1 MNNTFIISPK
11 ELYNIDYLGYEYT
24 LHKFNDINIHSPES
38 CMYEII
44 RYIHNIGYITY
55 RCDYKFMC
63 KSVFIL
69 SSEGILTNDEIK
81 EFLDTYSLYVIR
93 DMRYKISE
101 QINFEANGK
110 WKTVLKLYDKNMIN
124 LLINIP
130 DNTLNILKKNLSLK
144 IQPIYLSF
152 VNYTIINKFLIF
164 TDVFRKL
171 YENKKQRISEK
182 ETIFK
187 ILYRKQFSLDITR
200 EINTYI

>member
-1 MNNTFIISPK
+1 
-11 ELYNIDYLGYEYT
+11 
-24 LHKFNDINIHSPES
+24 
-38 CMYEII
+38 
-44 RYIHNIGYITY
+44 
-55 RCDYKFMC
+55 
-63 KSVFIL
+63 
-69 SSEGILTNDEIK
+69 
-81 EFLDTYSLYVIR
+81 
-93 DMRYKISE
+93 MRYKISE

>member
-1 MNNTFIISPK
+1 
-11 ELYNIDYLGYEYT
+11 
-24 LHKFNDINIHSPES
+24 
-38 CMYEII
+38 
-44 RYIHNIGYITY
+44 
-55 RCDYKFMC
+55 MC